1 VYSFY
6 FVELLYQRIS
16 DMTSFYCKLNEDN
29 FLYVLNAFTVITNN
43 VDQGSEI
50 GIEFI
55 YKMMVVSQ
63 RVLLR
68 KSQATRQGTN
78 HPIELLCLKFG
89 KTTHKFRDAK
99 LLTKLLAFIEK
110 RKSIKKK
117 SSSDGKGTFNIAKG
131 FLAAFT
137 RKNPILTEDEVFN
150 CLEELIKIIANFSVP
165 NEIVLPFIK

>member
-1 VYSFY
+1 
-6 FVELLYQRIS
+6 
-16 DMTSFYCKLNEDN
+16 MASFYCKLNEDN

-68 KSQATRQGTN
+68 KSQATRQGAN

-117 SSSDGKGTFNIAKG
+117 SNSDGKGTFNIAKG

-137 RKNPILTEDEVFN
+137 RKNPILSEDEVFN
-150 CLEELIKIIANFSVP
+150 CL
-165 NEIVLPFIK
+165 